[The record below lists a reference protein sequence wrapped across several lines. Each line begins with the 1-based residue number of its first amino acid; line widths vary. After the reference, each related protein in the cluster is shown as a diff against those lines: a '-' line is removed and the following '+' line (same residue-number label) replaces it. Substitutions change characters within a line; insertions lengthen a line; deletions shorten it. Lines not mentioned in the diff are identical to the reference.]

1 MRYSKLS
8 SGRWK
13 PLPQDDRYSRQRRF
27 APIGDAGQDRLG
39 SSRVLILGLGALGT
53 VAADQIVRSGVG
65 FVRIV
70 DRDFVELSNLQ
81 RQSLFDED
89 DVRRNLPKAVAAE
102 AKLRRINSTVQMESI
117 VDDVNPSNIE
127 DFLEGIDLV

>member
-1 MRYSKLS
+1 MRFSKLS

-13 PLPQDDRYSRQRRF
+13 PLPLDDRYSRQRRF
-27 APIGDAGQDRLG
+27 APIGDAGQDRLA

-53 VAADQIVRSGVG
+53 VAADQIVRSGIG

-70 DRDFVELSNLQ
+70 DRDFVEISNLQ

-89 DVRRNLPKAVAAE
+89 DIANNLPKAIAAE
-102 AKLRRINSTVQMESI
+102 RKLRRVNSSVQIEAK
-117 VDDVNPSNIE
+117 VDDINPTN
-127 DFLEGIDLV
+127 